1 VELDLPQRLFFG
13 DKMTVKSKERVFIFG
28 ATIVLAVVS
37 FLLVSFTNNF
47 VTKADYN
54 ADKAEIVGMKRDIRY
69 IREKVDDIDKTIN
82 TKITQ

>member
-1 VELDLPQRLFFG
+1 MELDLPQRLFFG

>member
-13 DKMTVKSKERVFIFG
+13 DKMTVKSRERIFIFG

>member
-1 VELDLPQRLFFG
+1 MELDLPQRLFFG
-13 DKMTVKSKERVFIFG
+13 DKMTVKSRERIFIFG